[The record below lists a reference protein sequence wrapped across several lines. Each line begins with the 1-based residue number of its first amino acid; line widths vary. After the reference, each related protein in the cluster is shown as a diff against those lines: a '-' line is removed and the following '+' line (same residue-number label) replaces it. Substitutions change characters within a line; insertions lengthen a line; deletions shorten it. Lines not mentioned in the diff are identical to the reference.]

1 MTEAAACENHN
12 ARTTNECI
20 TRAYNVI
27 RSQDKRRKF
36 PMANGKLKVLSG
48 ATRLQPEAGPA
59 IEPGVARDK
68 GPTAEEGLRLL
79 MAFIHIYDP
88 GRRAW
93 LIDQVER
100 LADLKSTMQ

>member
-1 MTEAAACENHN
+1 MEW
-12 ARTTNECI
+12 
-20 TRAYNVI
+20 
-27 RSQDKRRKF
+27 
-36 PMANGKLKVLSG
+36 G
-48 ATRLQPEAGPA
+48 AG
-59 IEPGVARDK
+59 RDQ

>member
-1 MTEAAACENHN
+1 
-12 ARTTNECI
+12 
-20 TRAYNVI
+20 
-27 RSQDKRRKF
+27 
-36 PMANGKLKVLSG
+36 MANNKLKIVS
-48 ATRLQPEAGPA
+48 ATTRLQPEVAPAVEQGAG
-59 IEPGVARDK
+59 RDK

-100 LADLKSTMQ
+100 LSELKSTMQ

>member
-1 MTEAAACENHN
+1 
-12 ARTTNECI
+12 
-20 TRAYNVI
+20 
-27 RSQDKRRKF
+27 
-36 PMANGKLKVLSG
+36 MANSKLKTLRI

-59 IEPGVARDK
+59 MEPGAGCDK

-100 LADLKSTMQ
+100 LSELKSTMQ

>member
-1 MTEAAACENHN
+1 
-12 ARTTNECI
+12 
-20 TRAYNVI
+20 
-27 RSQDKRRKF
+27 
-36 PMANGKLKVLSG
+36 
-48 ATRLQPEAGPA
+48 
-59 IEPGVARDK
+59 
-68 GPTAEEGLRLL
+68 

>member
-1 MTEAAACENHN
+1 
-12 ARTTNECI
+12 
-20 TRAYNVI
+20 
-27 RSQDKRRKF
+27 
-36 PMANGKLKVLSG
+36 MANNKLKALRS
-48 ATRLQPEAGPA
+48 TTLLQPEAGPA
-59 IEPGVARDK
+59 MVLGAGRDK